1 MNRFILA
8 LLALLTGL
16 AAQVSPAQARMCG
29 VSEAE
34 VGSIECTRSSPR
46 ATSSQGTSTEATAR
60 QDRPSR
66 EQPRIRPSAPRVFIP
81 SVQFGADR
89 AFE

>member
-1 MNRFILA
+1 MNRFMLA

-29 VSEAE
+29 VSETE
-34 VGSIECTRSSPR
+34 IGSVDCTRSAPR
-46 ATSSQGTSTEATAR
+46 ANASQGAATEATAR

-66 EQPRIRPSAPRVFIP
+66 EQPRVRPSAPRVFIP

>member
-8 LLALLTGL
+8 LVALLTGL
-16 AAQVSPAQARMCG
+16 AAQATPASARMCG
-29 VSEAE
+29 VSETEIGA
-34 VGSIECTRSSPR
+34 VDCTRGSPKAAASPSSTTP
-46 ATSSQGTSTEATAR
+46 SGAR
-60 QDRPSR
+60 TDRPVR
-66 EQPRIRPSAPRVFIP
+66 EQPRFRPGSSRVYIP

>member
-29 VSEAE
+29 VSETE
-34 VGSIECTRSSPR
+34 IGSVDCTRVAPKAAASS
-46 ATSSQGTSTEATAR
+46 SGGSEAAAR
-60 QDRPSR
+60 QDRPNR
-66 EQPRIRPSAPRVFIP
+66 EQPRIRPGAPRVYIP